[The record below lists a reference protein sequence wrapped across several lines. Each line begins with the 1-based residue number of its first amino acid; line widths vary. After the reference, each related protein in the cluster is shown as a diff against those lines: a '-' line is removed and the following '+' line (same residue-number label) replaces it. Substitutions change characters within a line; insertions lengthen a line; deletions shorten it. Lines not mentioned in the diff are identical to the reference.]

1 MAHEA
6 GNWRPVAYAPGGLYR
21 YWRRTSLVSPLAFE
35 CLSNDVC
42 KRGLAFGLLILFSPR
57 IFATAALFASDDA
70 LEVELR
76 GPISKLLADTSNRQR
91 PFQIDAGDGLQ
102 AVTVGAGGRSRRSVC
117 EFLPLRLDFDA
128 AGSDSATGGDRVFS
142 DHAFLYLTTQCRDT
156 RRSRADLIEEYLAY
170 RILNLITERSYR
182 VRLLQ
187 ITYLDNRQDDARM
200 THYAFVTESQHALA
214 QRIGG
219 EVLAINSL
227 PKRRLNEEHAAMI
240 YIFQYLIGNTD
251 WSLVAATGDE
261 TCCHNGQ
268 LIGIGE
274 EIFYVPFDFDMAG
287 LVNPPYARPDRSL
300 RIRKV
305 TDRVYRGYC
314 GPGDALASALETII
328 AKRGAII
335 NLYSGAEALSP
346 RERERGI
353 DFLDRFFHEAQE
365 PGKLL
370 AKFQQGCLG

>member
-1 MAHEA
+1 MYTF
-6 GNWRPVAYAPGGLYR
+6 RRLYL
-21 YWRRTSLVSPLAFE
+21 YWRRTWLVSPLTIE
-35 CLSNDVC
+35 CLSSVFC
-42 KRGLAFGLLILFSPR
+42 KRGLALGLLILFSPR
-57 IFATAALFASDDA
+57 IFATAALFASDDV
-70 LEVELR
+70 LQVELR

-102 AVTVGAGGRSRRSVC
+102 AITVRAGGRSRRSVC

-128 AGSDSATGGDRVFS
+128 AGSGSATGGDSVFS
-142 DHAFLYLTTQCRDT
+142 SHALLYLTTQCRDT

-170 RILNLITERSYR
+170 RILNAITERSYQA
-182 VRLLQ
+182 RLLQ
-187 ITYLDNRQDDARM
+187 ITYIDNRQGNARM

-214 QRIGG
+214 QRLGG
-219 EVLAINSL
+219 EVLAIDTL
-227 PKRRLNEEHAAMI
+227 PKQRLNEEHAAMI

-268 LIGIGE
+268 LIGMGA

-305 TDRVYRGYC
+305 TDRLYRGYC
-314 GPGDALASALETII
+314 GPREALARALEHI
-328 AKRGAII
+328 AGRRQAII
-335 NLYSGAEALSP
+335 NLYSGAEVLSP

-353 DFLDRFFHEAQE
+353 DFLDRFFDEAQE
-365 PGKLL
+365 PAKLL